1 VRERE
6 RERERIQPKGSEVL
20 YALIPLVFT
29 GIQEGLPN
37 NWILNPK
44 VSKKEEKSTMN
55 PPMNPFLL
63 ARSIKIPRKKQT
75 LFLI

>member
-1 VRERE
+1 MRVLERERE
-6 RERERIQPKGSEVL
+6 RERKRIQPKGSEVL

-44 VSKKEEKSTMN
+44 VSKKEERKHNESS
-55 PPMNPFLL
+55 PMNPFLL
-63 ARSIKIPRKKQT
+63 ARSIKIPNT
-75 LFLI
+75 

>member
-1 VRERE
+1 VLERERE
-6 RERERIQPKGSEVL
+6 RERERKRIQPKGSEVL

-44 VSKKEEKSTMN
+44 VSKEESTMN

-63 ARSIKIPRKKQT
+63 ARLIKIPNK
-75 LFLI
+75 

>member
-1 VRERE
+1 
-6 RERERIQPKGSEVL
+6 
-20 YALIPLVFT
+20 LVFT

-55 PPMNPFLL
+55 PFLL